1 MPLATKKRTEEFMR
15 LSPNR
20 LPDQD
25 GKRVRLRGRQAGL
38 RPASVE
44 ATAFFSDLRR

>member
-1 MPLATKKRTEEFMR
+1 MPVGTKKQTEEFMR

-25 GKRVRLRGRQAGL
+25 GKRVRMRGRQAGL

-44 ATAFFSDLRR
+44 ATAFFDDLGR